1 MTTRHN
7 PRGEVAQLYHPDIRD
22 ALIQAAAR
30 RDYHAIDRV
39 TDQLVDQ
46 GLARPRSD
54 GSRFESVSGNHNHNH
69 NPKPGGDISNMIES
83 GQAAREEGAE

>member
-22 ALIQAAAR
+22 ALVQAAAR
-30 RDYHAIDRV
+30 GDHQAIDRV

-54 GSRFESVSGNHNHNH
+54 GSRYQSKSMEASHAH
-69 NPKPGGDISNMIES
+69 
-83 GQAAREEGAE
+83 

>member
-30 RDYHAIDRV
+30 RDYHAINRV
-39 TDQLVDQ
+39 TDQLADH
-46 GLARPRSD
+46 GLARKRSD
-54 GSRFESVSGNHNHNH
+54 GSRYQSKNIKASH
-69 NPKPGGDISNMIES
+69 
-83 GQAAREEGAE
+83 AR

>member
-30 RDYHAIDRV
+30 RDYQAIDRV
-39 TDQLVDQ
+39 TDQLADQ
-46 GLARPRSD
+46 GLARKRRD
-54 GSRFESVSGNHNHNH
+54 GSMFESISANAT
-69 NPKPGGDISNMIES
+69 KPHPGTT
-83 GQAAREEGAE
+83 

>member
-39 TDQLVDQ
+39 TDKLDGQ
-46 GLARPRSD
+46 GLARKRSD
-54 GSRFESVSGNHNHNH
+54 GSRYQCKSMEDSHAS
-69 NPKPGGDISNMIES
+69 
-83 GQAAREEGAE
+83 

>member
-30 RDYHAIDRV
+30 RDCHAIDRV
-39 TDQLVDQ
+39 TNQLVDQ

>member
-39 TDQLVDQ
+39 TDRLVGLD
-46 GLARPRSD
+46 LARNRRD
-54 GSRFESVSGNHNHNH
+54 GSMFESISANAT
-69 NPKPGGDISNMIES
+69 KPHPGTT
-83 GQAAREEGAE
+83 

>member
-39 TDQLVDQ
+39 TDQLADQ
-46 GLARPRSD
+46 DLARNRRD
-54 GSRFESVSGNHNHNH
+54 GSMFESISANAT
-69 NPKPGGDISNMIES
+69 KPHPGTT
-83 GQAAREEGAE
+83 

>member
-30 RDYHAIDRV
+30 RDSPAIDRV
-39 TDQLVDQ
+39 ADQLADQ
-46 GLARPRSD
+46 QRGRCAQHQRLQQRIRGQSAERYACVGEREDRQHQKRHGL
-54 GSRFESVSGNHNHNH
+54 V
-69 NPKPGGDISNMIES
+69 
-83 GQAAREEGAE
+83 

>member
-39 TDQLVDQ
+39 TNQLADQ
-46 GLARPRSD
+46 GLARKRRD
-54 GSRFESVSGNHNHNH
+54 GSMFESISANAT
-69 NPKPGGDISNMIES
+69 KPHPGTT
-83 GQAAREEGAE
+83 

>member
-30 RDYHAIDRV
+30 RDHQAIDRV
-39 TDQLVDQ
+39 TDQLADQ
-46 GLARPRSD
+46 GLARKRSD
-54 GSRFESVSGNHNHNH
+54 VSRYQSKREASH
-69 NPKPGGDISNMIES
+69 
-83 GQAAREEGAE
+83 AR